1 MALTPTDSR
10 VIIDG
15 EAFDLISIPSAESKL
30 VQSAKHE
37 LLGELDLQRLVDDL
51 GKLGTFMRVAYN
63 GVAGNPEVQIKV
75 RSVAVKITK
84 LAENSGII
92 IHKFKRTSTEVL
104 KKLKS
109 TYQFLLDGQEKVAVH
124 TLSKMTNKAEDMAK
138 AAKKLREDFD
148 QATNDV
154 EKALENTMMA
164 KGDQE
169 DIKKTL
175 EQKRR
180 EFENKKE
187 KTEALEKIAQK
198 AEEQAT
204 ELYEKAQ
211 ARENAAQTAQGKH
224 DSIMQTILNSITDV
238 VTGVPSAVGLTV
250 LLKFE
255 KAAEKLMEIGDK
267 SGYKE
272 ATRRANAEKIKHLEQ
287 VQKEQERRR
296 EAIQQC
302 IEFTQK
308 IIDCENDSDLAQAA
322 IDALQNSVGA
332 LKSLSATMMKV
343 STFWELMREHCND
356 LAQGDFKETV
366 EMVTEMPKEE
376 RLQVWTSAGFKEEAL
391 CYYSKWVALNDVSRV
406 YMLQID
412 KTRQKLLEYLQ
423 LNPTTEEA
431 RSEVRRL
438 ASEFADDLKQDQE
451 KDEKESRLKETQMI
465 SSE

>member
-75 RSVAVKITK
+75 RSVGVKITK
-84 LAENSGII
+84 LAENSGTI

-124 TLSKMTNKAEDMAK
+124 TLSMMANKAEDMAK

-148 QATNDV
+148 QATDDV
-154 EKALENTMMA
+154 EKALADTMMA

-180 EFENKKE
+180 EFEIKKE
-187 KTEALEKIAQK
+187 KTKALEKIAQQ

-204 ELYEKAQ
+204 ELYKKAQ
-211 ARENAAQTAQGKH
+211 ERENTAQATH
-224 DSIMQTILNSITDV
+224 DSIMRTIVNSITDV
-238 VTGVPSAVGLTV
+238 VTGVPSAAGLTV
-250 LLKFE
+250 LFRFGE
-255 KAAEKLMEIGDK
+255 AAEKLMEIGDK
-267 SGYKE
+267 SRYKE
-272 ATRRANAEKIKHLEQ
+272 AIQRANAEKTKHLEQ
-287 VQKEQERRR
+287 AENERERKR
-296 EAIQQC
+296 EAIAQY
-302 IEFTQK
+302 IEFTHK
-308 IIDCENDSDLAQAA
+308 IINCENDSDLAQAA
-322 IDALQNSVGA
+322 IDALHNSVGA
-332 LKSLSATMMKV
+332 LQSLSTTMMKV

-366 EMVTEMPKEE
+366 EMVIEMPKEE
-376 RLQVWTSAGFKEEAL
+376 RLQVWTSPGFKEEAL
-391 CYYSKWVALNDVSRV
+391 CYYSKWVALNDVSSV

-451 KDEKESRLKETQMI
+451 KDEKESRLNETQMI